1 MSSSRVM
8 GTCALLGQAVGTAAA
23 IAIKERLSPRG
34 VYEKKLSLL
43 RRTLMDDDSYL
54 PFQTREIPEIS
65 RNAML
70 TGCENVE
77 TLRDGFDRPVGEID
91 HGCRME
97 KGTCI
102 EYRFPAPVRVSGA
115 RIIWDSD
122 LNRTDQPE
130 VQGTRFSHNMM
141 CNKPLNFGDFHVPG
155 SMVRAYRL
163 EGVKEDGSV
172 QLLHAAA
179 NNYQRLNQIPISGA
193 YRAIRLI
200 PEETWGS
207 RDVHLFSFE
216 VY

>member
-1 MSSSRVM
+1 
-8 GTCALLGQAVGTAAA
+8 
-23 IAIKERLSPRG
+23 
-34 VYEKKLSLL
+34 
-43 RRTLMDDDSYL
+43 
-54 PFQTREIPEIS
+54 
-65 RNAML
+65 
-70 TGCENVE
+70 
-77 TLRDGFDRPVGEID
+77 
-91 HGCRME
+91 
-97 KGTCI
+97 
-102 EYRFPAPVRVSGA
+102 
-115 RIIWDSD
+115 
-122 LNRTDQPE
+122 
-130 VQGTRFSHNMM
+130 MM